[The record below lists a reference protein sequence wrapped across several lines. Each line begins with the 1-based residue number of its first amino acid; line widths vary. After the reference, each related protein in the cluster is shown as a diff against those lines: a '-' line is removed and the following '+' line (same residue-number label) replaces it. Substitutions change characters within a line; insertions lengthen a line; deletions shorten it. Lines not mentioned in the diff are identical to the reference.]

1 MEIAEAIGN
10 DYSASLLANDAQF
23 VLLRIFVR
31 WIINEVRVVA
41 SPALKLIKCLFENL

>member
-31 WIINEVRVVA
+31 WIINEVRVQ
-41 SPALKLIKCLFENL
+41 CGFTCFEADQMFV